1 MKNPF
6 SRFFRAR
13 DKPGATDSVSSAST
27 FYFGS
32 SAAGKSVTASTAIQM
47 STVYAC
53 VRVIAETIASLPLH
67 VYQNQGEGS
76 VKALDHPLYPILH
89 DEPNSEMTSF
99 VWRETML
106 VHLLLW
112 GNTYCRIIRSGRN
125 QILGLYPLL
134 PDRMEVD
141 RDSAGMLTY
150 TYSANG
156 GQTVKLRSEDV
167 LHIPGLGFVRN
178 ALQVGTLSEG
188 GYTVPDEFEHQLIQG
203 LEDENIMRGLVHN
216 ITTSSGDR
224 KIPLVT
230 ARGSA
235 SWVEEEAAIPES
247 DGTFGQ
253 VTLGAHKVGCM
264 IRVSEELLHDS
275 AFDLAAYI
283 AGEFAR
289 RVGAAEEEAI
299 LTGSGT
305 HKPTGLLHDSLG
317 AELGVTA
324 ASAVAITADELIDL
338 QHSVKSGY
346 RRKGLWIMND
356 ATLKLLRKLKD
367 GQGNFIWQL
376 GLLAGQPDT
385 LLNQKVMISNCM
397 PLPAAGSK
405 AILYGDLSY
414 YWLADREGRTLQRL
428 DELYAAQD
436 QVGFKITQRVD
447 GRLLLRE
454 SVKCLQMKAA

>member
-1 MKNPF
+1 MSKILEM
-6 SRFFRAR
+6 RQKRAEVW
-13 DKPGATDSVSSAST
+13 DKARAFLDEHTNENGVMSAEDSQQYERMEQEVVDL
-27 FYFGS
+27 GH
-32 SAAGKSVTASTAIQM
+32 
-47 STVYAC
+47 
-53 VRVIAETIASLPLH
+53 TI
-67 VYQNQGEGS
+67 
-76 VKALDHPLYPILH
+76 
-89 DEPNSEMTSF
+89 
-99 VWRETML
+99 
-106 VHLLLW
+106 
-112 GNTYCRIIRSGRN
+112 
-125 QILGLYPLL
+125 
-134 PDRMEVD
+134 DRMERAEQMD
-141 RDSAGMLTY
+141 REMNERVSPNLASRPMRTQETLRGIASAEYRNAFWKHMRDIDR
-150 TYSANG
+150 
-156 GQTVKLRSEDV
+156 RSPE
-167 LHIPGLGFVRN
+167 VRN

-203 LEDENIMRGLVHN
+203 LEEENIMRGLVHK

-235 SWVEEEAAIPES
+235 SWIEEEATIPES
-247 DGTFGQ
+247 DDTFGQ

-346 RRKGLWIMND
+346 RKKAVFLLND
-356 ATLKLLRKLKD
+356 STVKNLRRLKD
-367 GQGNFIWQL
+367 GNGQYLWQP
-376 GLLAGQPDT
+376 GLKEGQPDKLFSYRLVT
-385 LLNQKVMISNCM
+385 SAYM
-397 PLPAAGSK
+397 PEVASGAKPVLF
-405 AILYGDLSY
+405 GDFSSY
-414 YWLADREGRTLQRL
+414 WIADRQGRSFQRL
-428 DELYAAQD
+428 NELYAATGQI
-436 QVGFKITQRVD
+436 GFRATQRVD
-447 GRLLLRE
+447 GRLVQSEGL
-454 SVKCLQMKAA
+454 KCLAMKA